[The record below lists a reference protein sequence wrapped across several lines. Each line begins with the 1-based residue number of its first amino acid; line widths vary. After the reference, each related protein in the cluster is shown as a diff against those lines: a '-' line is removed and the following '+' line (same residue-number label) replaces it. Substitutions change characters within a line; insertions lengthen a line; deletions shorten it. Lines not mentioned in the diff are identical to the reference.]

1 MSIRKKNLSIEQMNE
16 EVREFLY
23 IITHDLKNTVRG
35 IKQASDWL
43 LADYKEKLGKEGE
56 QLLDILES
64 KSSLLSD
71 MLDDINNYSKVNFK
85 KDSIVKINFNEIVDI
100 VVNSLNQSNK
110 KNEKSIKLLLKKEF
124 DENLLVECDEV
135 KFSQILFNVFSNLL
149 LFSGEDKT
157 EVNCLVSYSKTADEK
172 YFIFT
177 FTCKEIK
184 FDVTR
189 IAKLFA
195 PFQEITINS
204 KKINTKMTLTLAQK
218 ISESFGGE
226 LNVQAGQGLSF
237 VLEYPIKITT

>member
-85 KDSIVKINFNEIVDI
+85 KDSIVK
-100 VVNSLNQSNK
+100 K
-110 KNEKSIKLLLKKEF
+110 
-124 DENLLVECDEV
+124 
-135 KFSQILFNVFSNLL
+135 
-149 LFSGEDKT
+149 
-157 EVNCLVSYSKTADEK
+157 
-172 YFIFT
+172 
-177 FTCKEIK
+177 
-184 FDVTR
+184 
-189 IAKLFA
+189 
-195 PFQEITINS
+195 P
-204 KKINTKMTLTLAQK
+204 
-218 ISESFGGE
+218 
-226 LNVQAGQGLSF
+226 
-237 VLEYPIKITT
+237 